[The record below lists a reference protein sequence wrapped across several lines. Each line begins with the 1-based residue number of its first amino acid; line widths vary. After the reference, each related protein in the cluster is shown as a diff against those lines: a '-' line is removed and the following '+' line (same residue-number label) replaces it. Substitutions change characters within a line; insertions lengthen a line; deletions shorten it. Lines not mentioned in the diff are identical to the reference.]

1 MNSFQIDRLE
11 LRISDDRDESIK
23 AEGLL
28 VETLLK
34 ETLVLRE
41 SDERLCEKVD
51 GLCEKLETFE
61 ENGLDDSDDRSS
73 VSSVHSV
80 ENEDLLNMLRKDVR
94 ENQRKSASN
103 QIGLEIT
110 KAEMDEKLENLQD
123 ILLET
128 TESFQDELLSPANIH
143 VDKIS

>member
-110 KAEMDEKLENLQD
+110 KAEMDEKLETCRIFYWKQQSHFKTN
-123 ILLET
+123 
-128 TESFQDELLSPANIH
+128 F
-143 VDKIS
+143 